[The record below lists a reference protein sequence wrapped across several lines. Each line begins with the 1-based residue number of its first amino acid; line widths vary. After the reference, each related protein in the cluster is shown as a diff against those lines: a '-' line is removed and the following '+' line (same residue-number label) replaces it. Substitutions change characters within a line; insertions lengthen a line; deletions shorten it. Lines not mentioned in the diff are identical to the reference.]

1 MNPSDLLNRIRE
13 SVPGLSWGFLTNSMI
28 RALLTRE
35 SQHNF
40 LVSRVMHTGFEGF
53 EGFYL
58 SDQVSILCTTPT
70 VLFKT
75 L

>member
-40 LVSRVMHTGFEGF
+40 LVSHVMHPGLEGLEVF
-53 EGFYL
+53 FSLISMFVIRFQIL
-58 SDQVSILCTTPT
+58 SFLK
-70 VLFKT
+70 F
-75 L
+75 

>member
-40 LVSRVMHTGFEGF
+40 LVSRVLHSGLEGF

-58 SDQVSILCTTPT
+58 SDHSGQSSWAPNNSLNS
-70 VLFKT
+70 
-75 L
+75 